1 MNAAD
6 AFSAAELQQLRR
18 HIAIVHHI
26 PGRIR
31 VRLGAA
37 LLHRSVGIDCTRL
50 QGLLAAVEGVQE
62 VRINRGVGSAVIHYD
77 RHRIAPEDWE
87 TLVQG
92 DDAQARAL
100 FDRWMSS
107 GSRMER
113 NRTN

>member
-37 LLHRSVGIDCTRL
+37 FLHRSVGIDCTRL
-50 QGLLAAVEGVQE
+50 QGLLATVEGVQE
-62 VRINRGVGSAVIHYD
+62 VRINPGVGSAVIDYD